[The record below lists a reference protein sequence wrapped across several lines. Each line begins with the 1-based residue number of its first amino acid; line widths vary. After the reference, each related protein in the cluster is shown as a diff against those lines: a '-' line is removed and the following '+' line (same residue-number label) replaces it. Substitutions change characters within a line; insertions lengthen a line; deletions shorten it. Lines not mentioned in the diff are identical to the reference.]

1 MKRIIFF
8 LFLFLTLRLV
18 GQDFGTIGT
27 KWYYSESAGG
37 LCPGNCE
44 YLLLSSIKDSSI
56 LGITTHKIVQKYYMQ
71 NGEIRDYQPIFVYSK
86 NDTVYRYSFSK
97 QKFITLYIF
106 NHKKGDTLTLDSPDD
121 NSKFASYRLV
131 IDSLKIESVDGISL
145 KKYWTKPL
153 DDYQFYDS
161 GSFMDRIGGLDWF
174 YPRAAIIPE
183 AGGPIRCYLDS
194 QIDTSFQ
201 NVACDYLVLRPPYK
215 DIYKLDN
222 KVKISPN
229 PSTSRLRI
237 ESEIPIDLVELVDI
251 SGKIALKSNQQILD
265 ISKLPNGQYLMRI
278 SFVTGQKLEK
288 KIIKN
293 AH

>member
-1 MKRIIFF
+1 MKQI
-8 LFLFLTLRLV
+8 LFILILSLTSRLV

-27 KWYYSESAGG
+27 HWYYSENAGG

-44 YLLLSSIKDSSI
+44 YLILSSIKDSLI
-56 LGITTHKIVQKYYMQ
+56 LGITTNKIVQKYYMQ
-71 NGEIRDYQPIFVYSK
+71 NGEIRDYEPIFVFSK

-97 QKFITLYIF
+97 QKFLRLYIF
-106 NHKKGDTLTLDSPDD
+106 NGKKGDTLTLDSPDE
-121 NSKFASYRLV
+121 NSKFATYRLV

-153 DDYQFYDS
+153 DDYQFYNF

-174 YPRAAIIPE
+174 FPRAVIIPE
-183 AGGPIRCYLDS
+183 AGGPIRCYSDS

-201 NVACDYLVLRPPYK
+201 KVACDYLVLRPPYK
-215 DIYKLDN
+215 NINNLDN
-222 KVKISPN
+222 KVKIFPN
-229 PSTSRLRI
+229 PSTSNLRI
-237 ESEIPIDLVELVDI
+237 ESEISINLVELVDI
-251 SGKIALKSNQQILD
+251 FGKIVLESKQNILD
-265 ISKLPNGQYLMRI
+265 ISRLANGPYLLRI
-278 SFVTGQKLEK
+278 SFVTGQQLEK